1 MVCKQAHKIDLHTD
15 FYTCRS
21 TEMLRLEFPS
31 IEYLVLYFAEGLGP
45 LLDRSVYMVTLRNMT
60 TTI

>member
-45 LLDRSVYMVTLRNMT
+45 LLDRSV
-60 TTI
+60 